1 MTTKSKTRQMPRH
14 RRSPPFLEP
23 VFLAT
28 GALNS
33 GTGLGVP
40 QSLSTTDRRFVG
52 SIVGRICFDLRF
64 RSSLLS

>member
-1 MTTKSKTRQMPRH
+1 MTTKSKTRQIPRH

-40 QSLSTTDRRFVG
+40 QSLSTTDRSLSVGFVLTYDFA
-52 SIVGRICFDLRF
+52 VPC
-64 RSSLLS
+64 